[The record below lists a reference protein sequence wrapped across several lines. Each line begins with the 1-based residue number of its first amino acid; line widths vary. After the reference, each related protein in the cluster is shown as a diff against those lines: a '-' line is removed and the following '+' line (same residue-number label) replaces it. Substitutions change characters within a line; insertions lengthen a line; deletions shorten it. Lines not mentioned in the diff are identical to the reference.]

1 MGARS
6 LAPRAMSFGRPLVYR
21 FGCGTPCVVRMGS
34 GSFRLSM
41 PSAISESLR
50 AKVLPI
56 RCKANAEPNLLLFRI
71 EGAYSLHVDERRG
84 CIGEAG
90 VSEKVRAACTRS
102 TCREEFLLCF
112 VLGSSSK
119 SSKSELGAVD
129 VGEWEVAEEAEWR
142 LLDEVCESW
151 LHRALVAIPMERLR
165 GGITIE
171 GRLPS
176 MGVDTHMLRLGTS
189 TT

>member
-1 MGARS
+1 M
-6 LAPRAMSFGRPLVYR
+6 
-21 FGCGTPCVVRMGS
+21 
-34 GSFRLSM
+34 
-41 PSAISESLR
+41 
-50 AKVLPI
+50 
-56 RCKANAEPNLLLFRI
+56 
-71 EGAYSLHVDERRG
+71 
-84 CIGEAG
+84 
-90 VSEKVRAACTRS
+90 
-102 TCREEFLLCF
+102 CF